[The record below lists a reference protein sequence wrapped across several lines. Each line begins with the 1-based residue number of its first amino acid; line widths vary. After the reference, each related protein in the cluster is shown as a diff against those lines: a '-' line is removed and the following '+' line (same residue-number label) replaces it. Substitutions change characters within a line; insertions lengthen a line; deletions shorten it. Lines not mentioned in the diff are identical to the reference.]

1 MRVQHG
7 LLALVLL
14 LLATTSIAAD
24 GMTPRQVAELQ
35 QMSAAEISPDGSLI
49 AVLRR
54 VPRSLFEDKSGGSW
68 TELHVIERATGESRP
83 YITGK
88 QGVANIDWLPDGSAI
103 SFLATRSE
111 DEHKCLY
118 LIPVGGGEA
127 QRIVALDTGI
137 RSYSWSPDAQ
147 RVAVI
152 ASEPEPEEREKN
164 RKKGFNQIIFEEDWQ
179 PFRVWIA
186 KREQG
191 DAEPQPLPLEG
202 SAFQVRWSPV
212 GDQLAVALAPRPL
225 VDDRYMFQQV
235 HLIDLEGQVQAKIEN
250 HGKLGRISWSPD
262 GAHVA
267 MIAGVDLND
276 PSAGSLLV
284 AGKDGGAPLN
294 VTPDYQGSV
303 NAIAWQDSKTIVV
316 LAGEGVMTKIFRI
329 QRDGSGMVQVGDPA
343 AGVVL
348 SSLSLAAD
356 SRTASALGSAP
367 VHPTE
372 VFAGELD
379 RTFIRLTDSNPWL
392 AEVALAR
399 QEVVTHTARD
409 GLELEGLLI
418 YPLAY
423 EEGRRYPLVM
433 IVHGGPEG
441 HRRHGWLTRY
451 SSPAQVLAARGF
463 AVFFP
468 NYRGS
473 TGRGVAFTKL
483 GQHDP
488 AGKEFDDLVDAVD
501 HLIEIGLVDPDKVGI
516 TGGSYGGYA
525 TAWCATHY
533 SERFAAGVM
542 FVGISNKISKTGTTD
557 IPEEEFLVHA
567 LQRPVDDLPF
577 YLERSP
583 VSHVTKARTPLL
595 IAHGMEDPRVNP
607 GQSKEMYRGLKA
619 AGKVPVRLVLYPGE
633 GHGNRRGAAQYDY
646 SLRLIRWMEHY
657 LKGPG
662 GEAPAY
668 KLDYQSPAHGWDEAE
683 EEED

>member
-14 LLATTSIAAD
+14 LPVSMTFAGD
-24 GMTPRQVAELQ
+24 GMSPRQVAELQ
-35 QMSAAEISPDGSLI
+35 QMTAAEISPDGSLV
-49 AVLRR
+49 AALRR
-54 VPRSLFEDKSGGSW
+54 VPGSLFDDKNGGSW
-68 TELHVIERATGESRP
+68 SELYVIDRATGERRP

-88 QGVANIDWLPDGSAI
+88 QQISSIDWLPDGSAI
-103 SFLATRSE
+103 SFLASRG
-111 DEHKCLY
+111 DDKHRCLY

-127 QRIVALDTGI
+127 QRVVALDTAI
-137 RSYSWSPDAQ
+137 HSYSWSPDARQ
-147 RVAVI
+147 VAVI
-152 ASEPEPEEREKN
+152 ASEPEPEEREQE
-164 RKKGFNQIIFEEDWQ
+164 KKQGFNQIIFEEDWQ
-179 PFRVWIA
+179 PLRIWIA
-186 KREQG
+186 KREPCE
-191 DAEPQPLPLEG
+191 AEPQALPLDG
-202 SAFQVRWSPV
+202 SAFQVRWSPA

-235 HLIDLEGQVQAKIEN
+235 YIVDLEGKVQAKIEN
-250 HGKLGRISWSPD
+250 LGKLDRVSWSPD
-262 GAHVA
+262 GAHLA

-276 PSAGSLLV
+276 PSAGSLLM
-284 AGKDGGAPLN
+284 AGKAGGAPVN
-294 VTPDYQGSV
+294 ITPDYQGSV
-303 NAIAWQDSKTIVV
+303 NAIAWQDSQTIVV
-316 LAGEGVMTKIFRI
+316 LADEGVITKVFRI
-329 QRDGSGMVQVGDPA
+329 QLDGSGIVQLSDPA

-348 SSLSLAAD
+348 TSLSLAAD
-356 SRTASALGSAP
+356 SRTAAALGSSP
-367 VHPTE
+367 EHPTE
-372 VFAGELD
+372 VFAGALD
-379 RTFIRLTDSNPWL
+379 GSFSRLTDCNPWL

-399 QEVVTHTARD
+399 QEVITHTARD

-418 YPLAY
+418 YPLDY
-423 EEGRRYPLVM
+423 EEGKRYPLVM
-433 IVHGGPEG
+433 MVHGGPES

-463 AVFFP
+463 AVFVP

-473 TGRGVAFTKL
+473 TGRGVSFSKL
-483 GQHDP
+483 GQLDP

-501 HLIEIGLVDPDKVGI
+501 HLIEIGLVDPDKVGV

-525 TAWCATHY
+525 TAWCATRY

-567 LQRPVDDLPF
+567 LQRPFDNFQF

-583 VSHVTKARTPLL
+583 ISYVTKARTPLL
-595 IAHGMEDPRVNP
+595 IAHGTEDPRVNP

-633 GHGNRRGAAQYDY
+633 GHGNRQIAAQYDY

-657 LKGPG
+657 LQGPG
-662 GEAPAY
+662 GEPPAY
-668 KLDYQSPAHGWDEAE
+668 ALDYQSPAYGWDEVAE
-683 EEED
+683 E

>member
-7 LLALVLL
+7 LLALILP
-14 LLATTSIAAD
+14 LLAATSFAAD

-54 VPRSLFEDKSGGSW
+54 VPRSLFEDKNGGPW
-68 TELHVIERATGESRP
+68 TELHLIDRATGESRP
-83 YITGK
+83 FITGK
-88 QGVANIDWLPDGSAI
+88 QQVASIEWLPDGSAI
-103 SFLATRSE
+103 SFLATRGE
-111 DEHKCLY
+111 DAHQCLY

-127 QRIVALDTGI
+127 QRVVALDTGI
-137 RSYSWSPDAQ
+137 SSYTWSPDAQ
-147 RVAVI
+147 QVAVI
-152 ASEPEPEEREKN
+152 AAEPEPEKLEKCK
-164 RKKGFNQIIFEEDWQ
+164 KKGFNQIIFEEDWQ
-179 PFRVWIA
+179 PLRVWIA
-186 KREQG
+186 KREPG
-191 DAEPQPLPLEG
+191 DTDPQPLPLEG
-202 SAFQVRWSPV
+202 SAFQVRWSPA

-235 HLIDLEGQVQAKIEN
+235 HIIDLEGQVEAKIES
-250 HGKLGRISWSPD
+250 HGKLDRVSWSPD
-262 GAHVA
+262 GSHLA
-267 MIAGVDLND
+267 MIAGIDLND

-284 AGKDGGAPLN
+284 AGKEGGTPANL
-294 VTPDYQGSV
+294 TPDYQGSV
-303 NAIAWQDSKTIVV
+303 NDLAWQDGKTIVI
-316 LAGEGVMTKIFRI
+316 LADEGVVTKILRI
-329 QRDGSGMVQVGDPA
+329 QRDGSGIVEVGEPA

-356 SRTASALGSAP
+356 GHTAAALGSSP

-372 VFAGELD
+372 VFAGELGSSFD
-379 RTFIRLTDSNPWL
+379 RLTDSNPWL
-392 AEVALAR
+392 DGVALAR

-418 YPLAY
+418 YPLTY
-423 EEGRRYPLVM
+423 EESQRYPLVM

-463 AVFFP
+463 VVFFP

-473 TGRGVAFTKL
+473 TGRGVAFSKL

-501 HLIEIGLVDPDKVGI
+501 HLIEIGLVDPDRVGI

-525 TAWCATHY
+525 TAWCATRY

-583 VSHVTKARTPLL
+583 ISYVKKARTPLL

-619 AGKVPVRLVLYPGE
+619 IGKVPVRLVLYPGE

-662 GEAPAY
+662 GEPPAY
-668 KLDYQSPAHGWDEAE
+668 ELDYQSPAHGWDEAPE
-683 EEED
+683 E